1 MSKKYY
7 ALDYSEKVIV
17 TQKFRRLTPERIKL
31 SVKPYNK
38 IKSALSFKKRKEK
51 KTNWNKNQTLL
62 KKVFIRSG
70 TVNNATNIT
79 HQTEI
84 HDIKTL
90 ETKHC
95 LIKDDEPHQEFL
107 QLLNLKKKKTFHTYA
122 QNQILHAAV
131 CNEDFEGLYTR
142 YFVIRD
148 IKWCFNG
155 FDVII
160 KITLYS

>member
-38 IKSALSFKKRKEK
+38 IKSALSLKKRKEK

-79 HQTEI
+79 H
-84 HDIKTL
+84 
-90 ETKHC
+90 
-95 LIKDDEPHQEFL
+95 
-107 QLLNLKKKKTFHTYA
+107 
-122 QNQILHAAV
+122 
-131 CNEDFEGLYTR
+131 
-142 YFVIRD
+142 
-148 IKWCFNG
+148 
-155 FDVII
+155 
-160 KITLYS
+160 